1 MGGAEDQSEAEAE
14 GPVLPLL
21 AKRRKYRIAAE
32 LAAEAANRRILGK
45 KIAGKRGRNWMEA
58 WRE

>member
-14 GPVLPLL
+14 GPVPLL
-21 AKRRKYRIAAE
+21 AKRLKHRIAAE
-32 LAAEAANRRILGK
+32 LAVEAANRRILGK